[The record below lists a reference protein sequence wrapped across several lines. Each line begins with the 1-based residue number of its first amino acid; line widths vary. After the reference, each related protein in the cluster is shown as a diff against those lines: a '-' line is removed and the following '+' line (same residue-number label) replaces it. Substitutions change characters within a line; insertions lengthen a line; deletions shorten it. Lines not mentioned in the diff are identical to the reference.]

1 MIETELLFTE
11 ALNCD
16 RLSLYQNKNSIL
28 SNDKY
33 IFISN
38 ALKRRASGEPIQHI
52 LGKTEF
58 MGLEFMVTP
67 DVLIPRQETEIL
79 VETALRYASGI
90 RSQVSG
96 RNILDVGTGSG
107 CIAISLAKLVPEIN
121 ITAIDISEKAL
132 EIALYNAKLNNVHGV
147 VRFIRNDFFTCSLP
161 VPSGVEGQPAA
172 CYDIIISNPPYISS
186 GDIDN
191 LQPEIQYEP
200 RISLD
205 GGEDGLDFYRK
216 IIKDA
221 PKYLNDGGFM
231 ILEMGF
237 SQRKDIENIFK
248 KTGIFEII
256 EVVKDYSNIDR
267 VIVAKW
273 TN

>member
-1 MIETELLFTE
+1 MTETELLFTE
-11 ALNCD
+11 TLNCD
-16 RLSLYQNKNSIL
+16 RLSLYQNKDLIL
-28 SNDKY
+28 RDDKS

-38 ALKRRASGEPIQHI
+38 ALKRRASGEPIQYI

-58 MGLEFMVTP
+58 MGLEFRVTP
-67 DVLIPRQETEIL
+67 DVLIPRPETEIL
-79 VETALRYASGI
+79 VETVIDLVAS
-90 RSQVSG
+90 RKSQVAG
-96 RNILDVGTGSG
+96 LNVLDIGTGSG
-107 CIAISLAKLVPEIN
+107 NIAISLAKLISGVKV
-121 ITAIDISEKAL
+121 TATDISDKAL
-132 EIALYNAKLNNVHGV
+132 ELARGNAELNNVAEKL
-147 VRFIRNDFFTCSLP
+147 RFIKSNLFTCYLLRDTR
-161 VPSGVEGQPAA
+161 
-172 CYDIIISNPPYISS
+172 YDTIVSNPPYIPTQEIS
-186 GDIDN
+186 N

-200 RISLD
+200 RVSLD
-205 GGEDGLDFYRK
+205 GGEDGLGFFRK

-221 PKYLNDGGFM
+221 PKYLNEGGFM